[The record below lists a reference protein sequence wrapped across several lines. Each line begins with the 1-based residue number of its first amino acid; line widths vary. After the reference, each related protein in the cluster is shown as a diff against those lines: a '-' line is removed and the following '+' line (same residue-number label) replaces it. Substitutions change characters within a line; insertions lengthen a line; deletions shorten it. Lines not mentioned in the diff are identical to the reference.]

1 MTLSPNPL
9 HTQSEPLNAQ
19 KPRDVLGLAAI
30 LVSVLGGVLGCVFGA
45 GLINWCV
52 LALGFLF
59 GLIALAVSKGT
70 GALGTAA
77 MFLALVG
84 TVLTIVVTL
93 AFHSADPAD
102 PVPEAAPTT
111 TPTTPTPDLK
121 DAPPPQDN
129 HIMDGRETV
138 ELDLGGGRYDAIA
151 EGEPGSHT
159 TPIEPGVV
167 AHSGDWSLLV
177 TDINMDANEDV
188 TAASPKNDKPQE
200 GRKYITFTYTMRYDG
215 TEDTMRYDGTEE
227 AAKASAAIVYQDP
240 DGELRDDHH
249 LHSFDG
255 YFSTYY
261 PFRPE
266 ETRSGAVVVTVPE
279 DNPYDGRIMAY
290 FPDTKTPVYF
300 SLGDK
305 PFTA

>member
-1 MTLSPNPL
+1 MTLPPNPP

-19 KPRDVLGLAAI
+19 KPRDVLGLATI

-52 LALGFLF
+52 LALGFLG
-59 GLIALAVSKGT
+59 GLIALAMSKRS

-84 TVLTIVVTL
+84 TVLTTIATL
-93 AFHSADPAD
+93 TFHTADPED
-102 PVPEAAPTT
+102 PEPEAAPTT

-138 ELDLGGGRYDAIA
+138 ELDVGGGTYDAIA

-159 TPIEPGVV
+159 APIEPGVV

-188 TAASPKNDKPQE
+188 AAASPKNDKPQE
-200 GRKYITFTYTMRYDG
+200 GRKYITFTYTQRY
-215 TEDTMRYDGTEE
+215 EGTEE

-261 PFRPE
+261 PFRPG

-279 DNPYDGRIMAY
+279 DNPYDGRIEAY
-290 FPDTKTPVYF
+290 LPNTMTPVYF

-305 PFTA
+305 PYTA

>member
-1 MTLSPNPL
+1 MTLSPNPP
-9 HTQSEPLNAQ
+9 HTQSDPLNTQ

-30 LVSVLGGVLGCVFGA
+30 LVSVLGGILGCVFGA

-52 LALGFLF
+52 LALGFLC

-70 GALGTAA
+70 GALGAAA

-84 TVLTIVVTL
+84 TVLTTIATL
-93 AFHSADPAD
+93 TFHSADPAD
-102 PVPEAAPTT
+102 PVPEAA
-111 TPTTPTPDLK
+111 PTTPTPDLK

-138 ELDLGGGRYDAIA
+138 ELDLDGGRYDAIA

-159 TPIEPGVV
+159 APIEPGVV
-167 AHSGDWSLLV
+167 ARSGDWSLLV

-188 TAASPKNDKPQE
+188 AAASPKNDKPQE

-215 TEDTMRYDGTEE
+215 TEE
-227 AAKASAAIVYQDP
+227 AAKATSSAGYQDP
-240 DGELRDDHH
+240 DGELRVTHH

-261 PFRPE
+261 PFRPG

-279 DNPYDGRIMAY
+279 DNPYDGRIEAY
-290 FPDTKTPVYF
+290 LPNTMTPVYF

>member
-9 HTQSEPLNAQ
+9 HTQSDPLNTQ
-19 KPRDVLGLAAI
+19 KPRDVLGLIAI
-30 LVSVLGGVLGCVFGA
+30 LVSALGGVLGCVFGA

-84 TVLTIVVTL
+84 TVLTIVVNL

-129 HIMDGRETV
+129 HTMDGRETV
-138 ELDLGGGRYDAIA
+138 ELNASAGTYDAIA

-261 PFRPE
+261 PFRPG

>member
-93 AFHSADPAD
+93 TFHTADPED
-102 PVPEAAPTT
+102 PEPEAA
-111 TPTTPTPDLK
+111 PTTPTPDLK

-129 HIMDGRETV
+129 HIMDGRKTV
-138 ELDLGGGRYDAIA
+138 ELDLDGGRYDAIA

-159 TPIEPGVV
+159 APIEPGVV
-167 AHSGDWSLLV
+167 ARSGDWSLLV

-188 TAASPKNDKPQE
+188 AAASPKNDKPQE
-200 GRKYITFTYTMRYDG
+200 GRKYITFTYTMRY
-215 TEDTMRYDGTEE
+215 EGTEE
-227 AAKASAAIVYQDP
+227 AAKATSSAGYQDP
-240 DGELRDDHH
+240 DGELRVTHH

-261 PFRPE
+261 PFRPG
-266 ETRSGAVVVTVPE
+266 ETRSGAIVATVPE
-279 DNPYDGRIMAY
+279 DNPYDGRIEAY
-290 FPDTKTPVYF
+290 LPNTVTPVYF

>member
-111 TPTTPTPDLK
+111 PTPDLK

-138 ELDLGGGRYDAIA
+138 ELDVGGGRYDTIA

-159 TPIEPGVV
+159 APIEPGVV
-167 AHSGDWSLLV
+167 ARSGDWSLLV
-177 TDINMDANEDV
+177 TDINMDANEV
-188 TAASPKNDKPQE
+188 VAAASPENDKPQE
-200 GRKYITFTYTMRYDG
+200 GRKYITFTYTQRY
-215 TEDTMRYDGTEE
+215 EGTEE

-240 DGELRDDHH
+240 DGELRDHHH
-249 LHSFDG
+249 LHSFDD

-261 PFRPE
+261 PFRPG
-266 ETRSGAVVVTVPE
+266 ETRSGAVVATVPE
-279 DNPYDGRIMAY
+279 DNPYDGRIKAY
-290 FPDTKTPVYF
+290 LPNTVTPVYF

-305 PFTA
+305 PYTA

>member
-1 MTLSPNPL
+1 MTLSPNPP
-9 HTQSEPLNAQ
+9 HTQSDPLNTQ

-30 LVSVLGGVLGCVFGA
+30 LVSVLGGILGCVFGA

-52 LALGFLF
+52 LALGFLC

-70 GALGTAA
+70 GALGAAA

-93 AFHSADPAD
+93 TFHTADPED
-102 PVPEAAPTT
+102 PEPEAAPTT

-138 ELDLGGGRYDAIA
+138 ELDVGGDRYDAIA

-159 TPIEPGVV
+159 APIEPGVV
-167 AHSGDWSLLV
+167 ARSGDWSLLV

-188 TAASPKNDKPQE
+188 AAASPKNDKPQE
-200 GRKYITFTYTMRYDG
+200 GRKYITFTYTQRY
-215 TEDTMRYDGTEE
+215 EGTEE

-261 PFRPE
+261 PFRPG

-279 DNPYDGRIMAY
+279 DNPYDGRIEAY
-290 FPDTKTPVYF
+290 LPNTMTPVYF

>member
-1 MTLSPNPL
+1 MTLSPNPP
-9 HTQSEPLNAQ
+9 HTQSDPLNAQ

-52 LALGFLF
+52 LALGFLC

-84 TVLTIVVTL
+84 TVLTTIATL
-93 AFHSADPAD
+93 TFHSADPAD

-138 ELDLGGGRYDAIA
+138 ELDVGGDRYDAIA

-159 TPIEPGVV
+159 APIEPGVV
-167 AHSGDWSLLV
+167 ARSGDWSLLV

-188 TAASPKNDKPQE
+188 AAASPKNDKPQE

-215 TEDTMRYDGTEE
+215 TEE
-227 AAKASAAIVYQDP
+227 AAKATSSAGYQDP
-240 DGELRDDHH
+240 DGELRVTHH

-261 PFRPE
+261 PFRPG
-266 ETRSGAVVVTVPE
+266 ETRSGAIVATVPE
-279 DNPYDGRIMAY
+279 DNPYDGRIEAY
-290 FPDTKTPVYF
+290 LPNTVTPVYF

>member
-1 MTLSPNPL
+1 MTLSPNPP
-9 HTQSEPLNAQ
+9 HTQSDPLNTQ

-30 LVSVLGGVLGCVFGA
+30 LVSVLGGILGCVFGA

-52 LALGFLF
+52 LALGFLC

-70 GALGTAA
+70 GALGAAA

-84 TVLTIVVTL
+84 TVLTTIATL
-93 AFHSADPAD
+93 TFHSADPAD
-102 PVPEAAPTT
+102 PVPEAA
-111 TPTTPTPDLK
+111 PTTPTPDLK

-138 ELDLGGGRYDAIA
+138 ELDLDGGRYDAIA

-159 TPIEPGVV
+159 APIEPGVV
-167 AHSGDWSLLV
+167 ARSGDWSLLV

-188 TAASPKNDKPQE
+188 AAASPKNDKPQE

-215 TEDTMRYDGTEE
+215 TEE
-227 AAKASAAIVYQDP
+227 AAKATSSAGYQDP
-240 DGELRDDHH
+240 DGELRVTHH

-261 PFRPE
+261 PFRPG
-266 ETRSGAVVVTVPE
+266 ETRSGAIVATVPE
-279 DNPYDGRIMAY
+279 DNPYDGRIEAY
-290 FPDTKTPVYF
+290 LPNTVTPVYF

>member
-1 MTLSPNPL
+1 MTLSPNPP
-9 HTQSEPLNAQ
+9 HTQSDPLNTQ

-30 LVSVLGGVLGCVFGA
+30 LVSVLGGILGCVFGA

-52 LALGFLF
+52 LALGFLC
-59 GLIALAVSKGT
+59 GLIALAVSKRS
-70 GALGTAA
+70 GALGAAA

-84 TVLTIVVTL
+84 TVLTTIATL
-93 AFHSADPAD
+93 TFHTADPED
-102 PVPEAAPTT
+102 PEPEAAPTT

-138 ELDLGGGRYDAIA
+138 ELDVGGDRYDAIA

-159 TPIEPGVV
+159 APIEPGVV
-167 AHSGDWSLLV
+167 ARSGDWSLLV

-188 TAASPKNDKPQE
+188 AAASPKNDKPQE
-200 GRKYITFTYTMRYDG
+200 GRKYITFTYTQRY
-215 TEDTMRYDGTEE
+215 EGTEE

-261 PFRPE
+261 PFRPG

-279 DNPYDGRIMAY
+279 DNPYDGRIEAY
-290 FPDTKTPVYF
+290 LPNTMTPVYF

>member
-1 MTLSPNPL
+1 MTLSPNPP
-9 HTQSEPLNAQ
+9 HTQSDPLNTQ

-30 LVSVLGGVLGCVFGA
+30 LVSVLGGILGCVFGA

-52 LALGFLF
+52 LALGFLC

-70 GALGTAA
+70 GALGAAA

-84 TVLTIVVTL
+84 TVLTTIATL
-93 AFHSADPAD
+93 TFHSADPAD
-102 PVPEAAPTT
+102 PVPEAA
-111 TPTTPTPDLK
+111 PTTPTPDLK

-138 ELDLGGGRYDAIA
+138 ELDLDGGRYDAIA

-159 TPIEPGVV
+159 APIEPGVV
-167 AHSGDWSLLV
+167 ARSGDWSLLV

-188 TAASPKNDKPQE
+188 AAASPKNDKPQE

-215 TEDTMRYDGTEE
+215 TEE
-227 AAKASAAIVYQDP
+227 AAKATSSAGYQDP
-240 DGELRDDHH
+240 DGELRVTHH

-261 PFRPE
+261 PFRPG

-279 DNPYDGRIMAY
+279 DNPYDGRIEAY
-290 FPDTKTPVYF
+290 LPNTVTPVYF

>member
-52 LALGFLF
+52 LALGFLC

-84 TVLTIVVTL
+84 TVLTTIATL
-93 AFHSADPAD
+93 TFHSADPAD

-138 ELDLGGGRYDAIA
+138 ELDVGGDRYDAIA

-159 TPIEPGVV
+159 APIEPGVV

-188 TAASPKNDKPQE
+188 AAASPKNDKPQE

-215 TEDTMRYDGTEE
+215 TEE
-227 AAKASAAIVYQDP
+227 AAKATSSAGYQDP
-240 DGELRDDHH
+240 DGELRVTHH

-261 PFRPE
+261 PFRPG
-266 ETRSGAVVVTVPE
+266 ETRSGAIVATVPE
-279 DNPYDGRIMAY
+279 DNPYDGRIEAY
-290 FPDTKTPVYF
+290 LPNTVTPVYF

>member
-9 HTQSEPLNAQ
+9 HTQSDPLNTQ
-19 KPRDVLGLAAI
+19 KPRDVLGLIAI
-30 LVSVLGGVLGCVFGA
+30 LVSVLGGILGCVFGA

-52 LALGFLF
+52 LALGFLC
-59 GLIALAVSKGT
+59 GLIALAVSKRS

-84 TVLTIVVTL
+84 TVLTTIATL
-93 AFHSADPAD
+93 TFHNADPAD
-102 PVPEAAPTT
+102 PVPEAA
-111 TPTTPTPDLK
+111 PTTPTPDLK

-138 ELDLGGGRYDAIA
+138 ELDVGGGRYDTIA

-159 TPIEPGVV
+159 APIEPGVV
-167 AHSGDWSLLV
+167 ARSGDWSLLV
-177 TDINMDANEDV
+177 TDINMDANEV
-188 TAASPKNDKPQE
+188 VAAASPENDKPQE
-200 GRKYITFTYTMRYDG
+200 GRKYITFTYTQRY
-215 TEDTMRYDGTEE
+215 EGTEE

-240 DGELRDDHH
+240 DGELRDHHH
-249 LHSFDG
+249 LHSFDD

-261 PFRPE
+261 PFRPG
-266 ETRSGAVVVTVPE
+266 ETRSGAVVATVPE
-279 DNPYDGRIMAY
+279 DNPYDGRIKAY
-290 FPDTKTPVYF
+290 LPNTVTPVYF

-305 PFTA
+305 PYTA

>member
-1 MTLSPNPL
+1 MTLSPNPP
-9 HTQSEPLNAQ
+9 HTQSDPLNTQ

-30 LVSVLGGVLGCVFGA
+30 LVSVLGGILGCVFGA

-52 LALGFLF
+52 LALGFLC

-70 GALGTAA
+70 GALGAAA

-84 TVLTIVVTL
+84 TVLTTIATL
-93 AFHSADPAD
+93 TFHSADPAD
-102 PVPEAAPTT
+102 PVPEAA
-111 TPTTPTPDLK
+111 PTTPTPDLK

-138 ELDLGGGRYDAIA
+138 ELDLDGGRYDAIA

-159 TPIEPGVV
+159 APIEPGVV
-167 AHSGDWSLLV
+167 ARSGDWSLLV

-188 TAASPKNDKPQE
+188 AAASPKNDKPQE

-215 TEDTMRYDGTEE
+215 TEE
-227 AAKASAAIVYQDP
+227 AAKATSSAGYQDP
-240 DGELRDDHH
+240 DGELRVTHH

-261 PFRPE
+261 PFRPG
-266 ETRSGAVVVTVPE
+266 ETRSGAIVATVPE
-279 DNPYDGRIMAY
+279 DNPYDGRIEAY
-290 FPDTKTPVYF
+290 LPNTMTPVYF

>member
-9 HTQSEPLNAQ
+9 HTQSDPLNTQ
-19 KPRDVLGLAAI
+19 KPRDVLGLIAI
-30 LVSVLGGVLGCVFGA
+30 LVSVLGGILGCVFGA

-52 LALGFLF
+52 LALGFLC

-70 GALGTAA
+70 GALGAAA

-84 TVLTIVVTL
+84 TVLTTIATL
-93 AFHSADPAD
+93 TFHSADPAD
-102 PVPEAAPTT
+102 PVPEAA
-111 TPTTPTPDLK
+111 PTTPTPDLK

-138 ELDLGGGRYDAIA
+138 ELDLDGGRYDAIA

-159 TPIEPGVV
+159 APIEPGVV
-167 AHSGDWSLLV
+167 ARSGDWSLLV

-188 TAASPKNDKPQE
+188 AAASPKNDKPQE
-200 GRKYITFTYTMRYDG
+200 GRKYITFTYTMRY
-215 TEDTMRYDGTEE
+215 EGTEE

-261 PFRPE
+261 PFRPG
-266 ETRSGAVVVTVPE
+266 ETRSGAIVATVPE
-279 DNPYDGRIMAY
+279 DNPYDGRIEAY
-290 FPDTKTPVYF
+290 LPNTVTPVYF

>member
-1 MTLSPNPL
+1 MTLSPNPP
-9 HTQSEPLNAQ
+9 HTQSDPLNTQ
-19 KPRDVLGLAAI
+19 KPRDVLGLVAI
-30 LVSVLGGVLGCVFGA
+30 LVSVLGGILGCVFGA

-52 LALGFLF
+52 LALGFLC

-84 TVLTIVVTL
+84 TVLTTIATL
-93 AFHSADPAD
+93 TFHNADPAD
-102 PVPEAAPTT
+102 SAPEAAPTT
-111 TPTTPTPDLK
+111 TRTTPTPDLK

-138 ELDLGGGRYDAIA
+138 ELDLDGGRYDAIA

-159 TPIEPGVV
+159 APIEPGVV

-188 TAASPKNDKPQE
+188 AAASPKNDKPQE
-200 GRKYITFTYTMRYDG
+200 GRKYITFTYTMRY
-215 TEDTMRYDGTEE
+215 EGTEE

-240 DGELRDDHH
+240 DGELRDHHH

-261 PFRPE
+261 PFRPG
-266 ETRSGAVVVTVPE
+266 ETRSGAIVATVPE
-279 DNPYDGRIMAY
+279 DNPYDGRIEAY
-290 FPDTKTPVYF
+290 LPNTVTPVYF

-305 PFTA
+305 PYTA